1 MKTRSSGLFTC
12 EKCFGFLA
20 VTAHSFGVGHPF
32 RKLHT
37 TQPSKNGKK
46 RTSPV
51 PWGDACL
58 LGKAAVTEVRDDNV
72 ETVLRKAEWHTKKLC
87 YFECLKKKS
96 AT

>member
-1 MKTRSSGLFTC
+1 MRSSGLFTF
-12 EKCFGFLA
+12 EKCFGLLA
-20 VTAHSFGVGHPF
+20 IVHSFGAGRPF

-37 TQPSKNGKK
+37 TQPSKNGK
-46 RTSPV
+46 RWTSPV

-72 ETVLRKAEWHTKKLC
+72 EAVLQKAEWYTMKLC